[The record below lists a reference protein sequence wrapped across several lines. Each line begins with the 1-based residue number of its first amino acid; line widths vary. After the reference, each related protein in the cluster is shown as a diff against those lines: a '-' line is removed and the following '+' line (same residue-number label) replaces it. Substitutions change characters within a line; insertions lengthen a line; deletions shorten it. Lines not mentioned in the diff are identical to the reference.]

1 MTVMFV
7 MLEQLRA
14 AVEVGLVGP
23 FPSGLSHWPSVYIGS
38 INHGVMRSI
47 VELFVISFTS
57 NSAAQPL
64 SPGRYNPIAAVE
76 TENAARQ

>member
-47 VELFVISFTS
+47 VELF
-57 NSAAQPL
+57 
-64 SPGRYNPIAAVE
+64 RD
-76 TENAARQ
+76 